1 MSREV
6 DQRVVELQFNNTNF
20 EKNTKKSMD
29 SIDRMMEK
37 LQFKGVEKGFE
48 KLDAAAEKVDFSNM
62 NRSLDTLQQKFSAL
76 DIMAATVLVNIT
88 NKAMNAGEKLV
99 KSLSLDQI
107 TAGWSKYAQ
116 KTASVQ
122 TIMNATGKSI
132 TKVNQYLDKLMWYSD
147 ETSYGFTDMTASLG
161 QLAAA
166 GGDIDKLVPM
176 IMGIANATAYAG
188 KGASEFSRVIYNLNQ
203 SYGAGHL
210 NLMDWKSV
218 ELAGVATAELKKQLI
233 ATGVELGKI
242 KEGKVTVGSFNN
254 SLADKWADREVMETA
269 FGKLAEFT
277 QAVKKMVDANP
288 GMQASQAIEALA
300 DQYDEVTVK
309 AFKAAQEAKSFSEA
323 VDATKDAVSS
333 GWMETFDI
341 LFGNYEEAKHFWSG
355 LAEQFWNIFAGGQD
369 ARNSWLKSAFDS
381 GLDQLLGTEGF
392 SEATD
397 NFTNLLE
404 TSLKRQGLLTDEA
417 IEDAGSFQK
426 ALEESG
432 VTAQQLADVIWD
444 QAEGYARMAQMS
456 DKELNAKNLD
466 RDKINALANAYANMA
481 DKIQNGVVDL
491 EDLSGKMNQLSGR
504 EHFFAGI
511 LNILEGIDSILEPVR
526 DAFNEVFMTD
536 GSPLYNMLKGFDDLT
551 SSLKLSDE
559 TAEKVNKVF
568 KGLFST
574 IHVGLKGV
582 SIVVKTAS
590 RVIGQLLDIL
600 SPITNLLLTIGSGIG
615 DVLSYI
621 NYSIDYADSLSDV
634 VLILMNAIGGLL
646 KPIQELWSGFRV
658 FVRGGDMETAK
669 GQFGAFA
676 VVVDAVTVMLDKFK
690 RGSVSASGVIGSA
703 IQVLGSILF
712 AAFDGIGA
720 LIGSAFGGFKKAG
733 TTVSSFATEQVPLL
747 ERIKETVVSLPEKVE
762 AALIDFGGT
771 MSGVLNMIATACKNT
786 ISSLKDFF
794 NLQEG
799 VDIYRLLALLDVG
812 ALSLAIYGLS
822 KAISIASISFK
833 KLLENPVTNFLNS
846 LTGAVNAWTKKNTT
860 NNLAIIAKGLA
871 TSVGIISAS
880 VYLLSRIE
888 DPDKATY
895 AFYNITASLFVMI
908 GALKLLAKTDLT
920 GMDTAKLFGT
930 IATISLGI
938 GTLVMSFVKIAQL
951 PKGQADT
958 AVTALSNIV
967 AMLLGVTGVMSMMNY
982 RLGNPKGAGQFIAA
996 AAAIDM
1002 IALALIPLAKA
1013 AQNGLD
1019 INDACEVINGVS
1031 IALSILMVSAGWAQ
1045 KLSGKVNPKPLD
1057 RAIVY
1062 LGKMAGLVIALNGI
1076 ASSLL
1081 ITAGAVAAFAALGS
1095 EKMKAGMV
1103 GAVGMLAM
1111 IGIALA
1117 ALSKL
1122 KTKKI
1127 LKASKAMVLASTSL
1141 VVLSEAVK
1149 LMGQAMST
1157 DESGAGAAA
1166 VALGLIGLVAAVS
1179 VLAKNSMQTT
1189 VAAVALVAM
1198 GAALIEM
1205 AVAFNTIT
1213 ETDPTGLA
1221 LTLAA
1226 LGGSMAI
1233 LVAGCFGLGFASTN
1247 ITGIAAACLML
1258 ATSLLILT
1266 PALNGL
1272 ASIGLD
1278 GVIAGIVGMA
1288 GVLIGLGIIGATPP
1302 IAIGMNTVAAAMI
1315 GLAKAFSVF
1324 AGGLIKFSIAAG
1336 ILSVLAMFADPVC
1349 QAIKE
1354 AAPDIQDAL
1363 IAVVNVICNTVIA
1376 CAEPITLALISLLK
1390 IAITVVV
1397 ETIKWAWAGED
1408 GNGGI
1413 KGALEYL
1420 WSQITNWFDEHADI
1434 VNKWINPFSLESW
1447 IDTFTNRDRPIGRIF
1462 NDIFNPILN
1471 AFDTSID
1478 EAGDAMEKGLAANDR
1493 AMKSREEKTE
1503 ATKSDTAATEANTE
1517 ATDRASKAYSDH
1529 AEVTRK
1535 ATEATAISAKA
1546 QENQT
1551 AGLVQLTSDTGEVS
1565 YATIDCANSMLRAS
1579 DKIAETAEATQD
1591 SATVVKISAAEVDS
1605 AAKELE
1611 NKPEE
1616 VKEAAANAIATG
1628 TNKANDASKTGGEN
1642 NAASYIQGFTDR
1654 INTMAPGLGDDV
1666 ANAINSALSG
1676 IGIDIPSFD
1685 DFKKNI
1691 LNGGWTSKLIG
1702 VSNKSNIT
1710 DKDRE
1715 ADVKKDEDDQN
1726 PTNAGG
1732 KSKTSKSKTSG
1743 KGKTLA
1749 ETLAEEYSKKLK
1761 ANKYLQ
1767 DALSKETALWELQS
1781 EDSVT
1786 NEELLAKRTEVVTKQ
1801 IELQADRVAIAQ
1813 QQYDTL
1819 LARVGAGDDKTKDAY
1834 NTLLDEKAN
1843 LEKLQQSRHSDIW
1856 GDVLSRYENDA
1867 KTAEDEYNLWVS
1879 MYEDTAT
1886 VAERS
1891 NRQMTKINKKIDA
1904 QAKVVTAAEEE
1915 YTKLKEEFGEQSQQT
1930 QVAYRKYLEEQKE
1943 QQELINELE
1952 KAQLSQFANQITR
1965 YEKEA
1970 KIVSNRQR
1978 MLEKLY
1984 DDGSLS
1990 ERESAYEQAV
2000 EKYGEG
2006 SKEARRAAMQGTMS
2020 SLMGVGAAMRNMSTS
2035 LKKLTEYQ
2043 KTYDFYVAQGKKDSE
2058 EALDALA
2065 ELQDEQYNFV
2075 GFAESLASAFD
2086 MSENGKQAMMQLGY
2100 TISKNWKPIYNGFNQ
2115 VWKKVN
2121 PAFAESLTNLIGLY
2135 SREGAS
2141 ETMAATMNAVVS
2153 AMRGD
2158 WGSAVASGLEA
2169 VLDIVGTDFGRTLS
2183 EAIGNAL
2190 RSAFSGNGLFAQ
2202 LLSKLLGWMNLGG
2215 SGGGG
2220 FFSKALNFIKRLL
2233 GRKST
2238 GVTGGGSGISK
2249 WLSAGKSALGIG
2261 KAAKTATDLVPVLH
2275 SVGTAT
2281 ANVASGV
2288 TTVAKAAGAAKV
2300 AATAAGAA
2308 TSGTLAKVGM
2318 GVAKVAAG
2326 IGPHGLLVGACVAG
2340 ATLVGTAVV
2349 KNWDKVKAGIGKAWG
2364 WVKEKASGLWSG
2376 AKNLVGGAINV
2387 GKNVVGGLWNGI
2399 KGVAGGLWNGIKGIG
2414 RGIIN
2419 GFKSIFGIHSPS
2431 TVFAGIGGYLMEG
2444 LANGI
2449 TNTADSVN
2457 RSLEDVADGAL
2468 DIAQSSAMRLL
2479 DVLNDESDPSIQ
2491 PVVDLTS
2498 AENALDW
2505 MDSRLAGDRAVTL
2518 SATRSANLAGTV
2530 TQNANRQN
2538 GKADPNDPEALSV
2551 SGNRDVVDAIQSM
2564 GERIDGVARAVANMK
2579 VVMNSR
2585 KLVGEIKTDINNALG
2600 AMAEKGR

>member
-48 KLDAAAEKVDFSNM
+48 KLDAAAEKVDFANM

-161 QLAAA
+161 QLSAA

-242 KEGKVTVGSFNN
+242 KEGKVTVGSFNS

-511 LNILEGIDSILEPVR
+511 LNILEGIDSVLEPVR

-676 VVVDAVTVMLDKFK
+676 AVVDAVTVMLDKFK

-733 TTVSSFATEQVPLL
+733 TKVSSFATEQVPLL
-747 ERIKETVVSLPEKVE
+747 ERIKEAVVSLPEKAE
-762 AALIDFGGT
+762 EALIDFGGT

-871 TSVGIISAS
+871 TSVGIMSAS
-880 VYLLSRIE
+880 IYLLSHIE
-888 DPDKATY
+888 DPVKATDALY
-895 AFYNITASLFVMI
+895 KVATNLFVMI

-938 GTLVMSFVKIAQL
+938 GTLVTSFVKIAQL
-951 PKGQADT
+951 PEGQADT
-958 AVTALSNIV
+958 AMTALSNIA

-1019 INDACEVINGVS
+1019 IDDACEVINGVS

-1103 GAVGMLAM
+1103 GAVGMLVM

-1157 DESGAGAAA
+1157 EESGAGAAA

-1179 VLAKNSMQTT
+1179 VLAKNSIQTT
-1189 VAAVALVAM
+1189 AAAVALVAM

-1205 AVAFNTIT
+1205 AVAFNMIT

-1221 LTLAA
+1221 LTLKA

-1302 IAIGMNTVAAAMI
+1302 IAIGMNAVAAAMV

-1336 ILSVLAMFADPVC
+1336 ILAVLAMFADPVC
-1349 QAIKE
+1349 QAIEE

-1434 VNKWINPFSLESW
+1434 MNKWINPFSLESW

-1503 ATKSDTAATEANTE
+1503 ATKSDTAATEENTE

-1591 SATVVKISAAEVDS
+1591 SATVAKISAAEVDS

-1666 ANAINSALSG
+1666 ANAINGALSG

-1691 LNGGWTSKLIG
+1691 LNGDWTSKLIG

-1715 ADVKKDEDDQN
+1715 ADVKKDDDDQN

-1732 KSKTSKSKTSG
+1732 KSKTSG

-1867 KTAEDEYNLWVS
+1867 KTAEDEYDLWVS

-1904 QAKVVTAAEEE
+1904 QAKIVTAAEEE

-1952 KAQLSQFANQITR
+1952 KAQLTQFANQITR

-2020 SLMGVGAAMRNMSTS
+2020 SLMGVGAAMHNMSTS

-2202 LLSKLLGWMNLGG
+2202 LLSKLLGGMNLGG
-2215 SGGGG
+2215 SGVGG

-2238 GVTGGGSGISK
+2238 GAAGGGSRISK
-2249 WLSAGKSALGIG
+2249 WLSAGKSALGLG

-2431 TVFAGIGGYLMEG
+2431 TVFAEIGGYLMQG
-2444 LANGI
+2444 MSNGI

-2491 PVVDLTS
+2491 PVVDLTN

-2518 SATRSANLAGTV
+2518 SAIRSANLAGAV

-2538 GKADPNDPEALSV
+2538 GKADPNDPEVLLA

-2585 KLVGEIKTDINNALG
+2585 KLVGEIKTDMNNALG
-2600 AMAEKGR
+2600 ELAERGK

>member
-37 LQFKGVEKGFE
+37 LQFKGAEKGFE
-48 KLDAAAEKVDFSNM
+48 KLDAAAEKVDFATM

-161 QLAAA
+161 QLTAA
-166 GGDIDKLVPM
+166 GGDIDKLIPM
-176 IMGIANATAYAG
+176 IIGIANATAYAG

-203 SYGAGHL
+203 SYSAGHL
-210 NLMDWKSV
+210 SLMDWKSV

-242 KEGKVTVGSFNN
+242 KEGEVTVGSFSS
-254 SLADKWADREVMETA
+254 SLADKWADKEVMETA

-381 GLDQLLGTEGF
+381 GLDQLLGVEGF
-392 SEATD
+392 SDATD

-456 DKELNAKNLD
+456 DEELNAKNLD

-491 EDLSGKMNQLSGR
+491 EEFSGKMNQLSGR

-511 LNILEGIDSILEPVR
+511 LNILEGIDSVLEPVR

-559 TAEKVNKVF
+559 TAEKVNNVF

-574 IHVGLKGV
+574 IRVGLKGV

-590 RVIGQLLDIL
+590 RVIGRLLDIM

-634 VLILMNAIGGLL
+634 VLILVNAIGGLL

-669 GQFGAFA
+669 SQFGAFA
-676 VVVDAVTVMLDKFK
+676 SVVDAVTVMLDKLK

-703 IQVLGSILF
+703 MQVLGSILF
-712 AAFDGIGA
+712 AAFDGISA

-733 TTVSSFATEQVPLL
+733 TTVSGFATEQVPLL
-747 ERIKETVVSLPEKVE
+747 ERIKDAVVSLPEKAE
-762 AALIDFGGT
+762 EALIDFGGT

-786 ISSLKDFF
+786 IASLKDFF

-822 KAISIASISFK
+822 KAMSIASISFK
-833 KLLENPVTNFLNS
+833 KLLENPVTSFLNS
-846 LTGAVNAWTKKNTT
+846 LTNAVNTWTKKNTT

-880 VYLLSRIE
+880 IYLLSRIE
-888 DPDKATY
+888 DPVKATDALY
-895 AFYNITASLFVMI
+895 KITTSLFVMI

-930 IATISLGI
+930 IAAISLGI
-938 GTLVMSFVKIAQL
+938 STLVTSFVKISKL
-951 PKGQADT
+951 PERQVDT
-958 AVTALSNIV
+958 AITALSHIA

-1031 IALSILMVSAGWAQ
+1031 IALSILVVSAGWAQ
-1045 KLSGKVNPKPLD
+1045 KLSGKVDPKPLD
-1057 RAIVY
+1057 RMIVY

-1081 ITAGAVAAFAALGS
+1081 IAAGAVAAFAALGS
-1095 EKMKAGMV
+1095 EEMKAGMV
-1103 GAVGMLAM
+1103 GAVGMLAA

-1122 KTKKI
+1122 KTKKV

-1141 VVLSEAVK
+1141 VVLAGAVK

-1166 VALGLIGLVAAVS
+1166 VTLGLIGLVAAVS
-1179 VLAKNSMQTT
+1179 ALAKNSMQTT
-1189 VAAVALVAM
+1189 AAAVALVAM

-1205 AVAFNTIT
+1205 AVAFNTIA
-1213 ETDPTGLA
+1213 ETDPKGLVLA
-1221 LTLAA
+1221 LEA
-1226 LGGSMAI
+1226 LGGSMVI
-1233 LVAGCFGLGFASTN
+1233 LVAGCVGLGFASTN
-1247 ITGIAAACLML
+1247 ITGVAAACLML

-1266 PALNGL
+1266 PALKGL

-1288 GVLIGLGIIGATPP
+1288 GALIGLGVIGATPP

-1336 ILSVLAMFADPVC
+1336 ILAVLAMFADPVC

-1376 CAEPITLALISLLK
+1376 CAEPITLALIALLK

-1420 WSQITNWFDEHADI
+1420 WGQITGWFDEHADI
-1434 VNKWINPFSLESW
+1434 ANKWINPFSLESW
-1447 IDTFTNRDRPIGRIF
+1447 IDTFTNNDRPIGRIF
-1462 NDIFNPILN
+1462 NGIFNPILN
-1471 AFDTSID
+1471 AFGTSID
-1478 EAGDAMEKGLAANDR
+1478 EAGDAMEKGLAANER
-1493 AMKSREEKTE
+1493 AVKSREEKTE

-1517 ATDRASKAYSDH
+1517 ATDRASKAYHDN
-1529 AEVTRK
+1529 AEATTK

-1546 QENQT
+1546 QEDQT

-1565 YATIDCANSMLRAS
+1565 YATIDCANSMLRAT
-1579 DKIAETAEATQD
+1579 DKITETAEATQD
-1591 SATVVKISAAEVDS
+1591 SAAVAKTSAAEVDS

-1628 TNKANDASKTGGEN
+1628 TNKANDASKIGGEN
-1642 NAASYIQGFTDR
+1642 NAASYIQGFTDS

-1666 ANAINSALSG
+1666 ANAINGALSG

-1715 ADVKKDEDDQN
+1715 ADVKKDEDDGDN
-1726 PTNAGG
+1726 KPTGTGG
-1732 KSKTSKSKTSG
+1732 KGKTSSKG

-1749 ETLAEEYSKKLK
+1749 ETLAEEYSNKLK

-1781 EDSVT
+1781 EHSVT
-1786 NEELLAKRTEVVTKQ
+1786 NEELLAKRSEVVTKQ

-1819 LARVGAGDDKTKDAY
+1819 LARVGAGNDKTKDAY

-1843 LEKLQQSRHSDIW
+1843 LEKLRQSRHSDIW

-1867 KTAEDEYNLWVS
+1867 KTAEDEYDLWVS

-1891 NRQMTKINKKIDA
+1891 NRQMMQINKKIDA

-1952 KAQLSQFANQITR
+1952 KAQLTQFANQITR

-1970 KIVSNRQR
+1970 KIVSNRQK

-2121 PAFAESLTNLIGLY
+2121 PAFAENLTNLIGLY

-2158 WGSAVASGLEA
+2158 WASAVASGLTA

-2202 LLSKLLGWMNLGG
+2202 LLSKLLGGMNLGG

-2220 FFSKALNFIKRLL
+2220 FFSKALDFIKRLL

-2238 GVTGGGSGISK
+2238 GVASGGSGISK
-2249 WLSAGKSALGIG
+2249 WLSAGKSALGLG
-2261 KAAKTATDLVPVLH
+2261 KVAKAATDLVPVLS

-2288 TTVAKAAGAAKV
+2288 TTVANAAGAAKV
-2300 AATAAGAA
+2300 AATAAGAT

-2318 GVAKVAAG
+2318 GVAKVAASL
-2326 IGPHGLLVGACVAG
+2326 GPHGLLVGACVAG
-2340 ATLVGTAVV
+2340 AALVGTAVV
-2349 KNWDKVKAGIGKAWG
+2349 KNWDKVKAGIGKAWD
-2364 WVKEKASGLWSG
+2364 WIKEKASGLWDGMKRIGSNLVSGLGKGVKAG
-2376 AKNLVGGAINV
+2376 AKTFGSFIISPFA
-2387 GKNVVGGLWNGI
+2387 
-2399 KGVAGGLWNGIKGIG
+2399 
-2414 RGIIN
+2414 GIIS
-2419 GFKSIFGIHSPS
+2419 GVKKLFGVHSPS

-2449 TNTADSVN
+2449 TNTSDGVD
-2457 RSLEDVADGAL
+2457 RSLEAVADGAL

-2491 PVVDLTS
+2491 PVVDLTN

-2505 MDSRLAGDRAVTL
+2505 MDSRLEGDRAVTL

-2530 TQNANRQN
+2530 SQNANRQN
-2538 GKADPNDPEALSV
+2538 GKADPNDPETLSA

-2564 GERIDGVARAVANMK
+2564 GERIDGVARAVAGMK

-2585 KLVGEIKTDINNALG
+2585 KLVGEIKTDMNTALG
-2600 AMAEKGR
+2600 ELAERGR

>member
-37 LQFKGVEKGFE
+37 LQFKGAEKGFE
-48 KLDAAAEKVDFSNM
+48 KLDAAAEKVDFATM

-161 QLAAA
+161 QLTAA
-166 GGDIDKLVPM
+166 GGDIDKLIPM
-176 IMGIANATAYAG
+176 IIGIANATAYAG

-203 SYGAGHL
+203 SYSAGHL
-210 NLMDWKSV
+210 SLMDWKSV

-242 KEGKVTVGSFNN
+242 KEGEVTVGSFSS
-254 SLADKWADREVMETA
+254 SLADKWADKEVMETA

-381 GLDQLLGTEGF
+381 GLDQLLGVEGF
-392 SEATD
+392 SDATD

-456 DKELNAKNLD
+456 DEELNAKNLD

-491 EDLSGKMNQLSGR
+491 EEFSGKMNQLSGR

-511 LNILEGIDSILEPVR
+511 LNILEGIDSVLEPVR

-559 TAEKVNKVF
+559 TAEKVNNVF

-574 IHVGLKGV
+574 IRVGLKGV

-590 RVIGQLLDIL
+590 RVIGRLLDIM

-634 VLILMNAIGGLL
+634 VLILVNAIGGLL

-669 GQFGAFA
+669 SQFGAFA
-676 VVVDAVTVMLDKFK
+676 SVVDAVTVMLDKLK

-703 IQVLGSILF
+703 MQVLGSILF
-712 AAFDGIGA
+712 AAFDGISA

-733 TTVSSFATEQVPLL
+733 TTVSGFATEQVPLL
-747 ERIKETVVSLPEKVE
+747 ERIKDAVVSLPEKAE
-762 AALIDFGGT
+762 EALIDFGGT

-786 ISSLKDFF
+786 IASLKDFF

-822 KAISIASISFK
+822 KAMSIASISFK
-833 KLLENPVTNFLNS
+833 KLLENPVTSFLNS
-846 LTGAVNAWTKKNTT
+846 LTNAVNTWTKKNTT

-880 VYLLSRIE
+880 IYLLSRIE
-888 DPDKATY
+888 DPVKATDALY
-895 AFYNITASLFVMI
+895 KITTSLFVMI

-930 IATISLGI
+930 IAAISLGI
-938 GTLVMSFVKIAQL
+938 STLVTSFVKISKL
-951 PKGQADT
+951 PERQVDT
-958 AVTALSNIV
+958 AITALSHIA

-1031 IALSILMVSAGWAQ
+1031 IALSILVVSAGWAQ
-1045 KLSGKVNPKPLD
+1045 KLSGKVDPKPLD
-1057 RAIVY
+1057 RMIVY

-1081 ITAGAVAAFAALGS
+1081 IAAGAVAAFAALGS
-1095 EKMKAGMV
+1095 EEMKAGMV
-1103 GAVGMLAM
+1103 GAVGMLAA

-1122 KTKKI
+1122 KTKKV

-1141 VVLSEAVK
+1141 VVLAGAVK

-1166 VALGLIGLVAAVS
+1166 VTLGLIGLVAAVS
-1179 VLAKNSMQTT
+1179 ALAKNSMQTT
-1189 VAAVALVAM
+1189 AAAVALVAM

-1205 AVAFNTIT
+1205 AVAFNTIA
-1213 ETDPTGLA
+1213 ETDPKGLVLA
-1221 LTLAA
+1221 LEA
-1226 LGGSMAI
+1226 LGGSMVI
-1233 LVAGCFGLGFASTN
+1233 LVAGCVGLGFASTN
-1247 ITGIAAACLML
+1247 ITGVAAACLML

-1266 PALNGL
+1266 PALKGL

-1288 GVLIGLGIIGATPP
+1288 GALIGLGVIGATPP

-1336 ILSVLAMFADPVC
+1336 ILAVLAMFADPVC

-1376 CAEPITLALISLLK
+1376 CAEPITLALIALLK

-1420 WSQITNWFDEHADI
+1420 WGQITGWFDEHADI
-1434 VNKWINPFSLESW
+1434 ANKWINPFSLESW
-1447 IDTFTNRDRPIGRIF
+1447 IDTFTNNDRPIGRIF
-1462 NDIFNPILN
+1462 NGIFNPILN
-1471 AFDTSID
+1471 AFGTSID
-1478 EAGDAMEKGLAANDR
+1478 EAGDAMEKGLAANER
-1493 AMKSREEKTE
+1493 AVKSREEKTE

-1517 ATDRASKAYSDH
+1517 ATDRASKAYHDN
-1529 AEVTRK
+1529 AEATTK

-1546 QENQT
+1546 QEDQT

-1565 YATIDCANSMLRAS
+1565 YATIDCANSMLRAT
-1579 DKIAETAEATQD
+1579 DKITETAEATQD
-1591 SATVVKISAAEVDS
+1591 SAAVAKTSAAEVDS

-1628 TNKANDASKTGGEN
+1628 TNKANDASKIGGEN
-1642 NAASYIQGFTDR
+1642 NAASYIQGFTDS

-1666 ANAINSALSG
+1666 ANAINGALSG

-1715 ADVKKDEDDQN
+1715 ADVKKDEDDGDN
-1726 PTNAGG
+1726 KPTGTGG
-1732 KSKTSKSKTSG
+1732 KGKTSSKG

-1749 ETLAEEYSKKLK
+1749 ETLAEEYSNKLK

-1781 EDSVT
+1781 EHSVT
-1786 NEELLAKRTEVVTKQ
+1786 NEELLAKRSEVVTKQ

-1819 LARVGAGDDKTKDAY
+1819 LARVGAGNDKTKDAY

-1843 LEKLQQSRHSDIW
+1843 LEKLRQSRHSDIW

-1867 KTAEDEYNLWVS
+1867 KTAEDEYDLWVS

-1891 NRQMTKINKKIDA
+1891 NRQMMQINKKIDA

-1952 KAQLSQFANQITR
+1952 KAQLTQFANQITR

-1970 KIVSNRQR
+1970 KIVSNRQK

-2020 SLMGVGAAMRNMSTS
+2020 SLMGVGAVMRNMSTS

-2121 PAFAESLTNLIGLY
+2121 PAFAENLTNLIGLY

-2158 WGSAVASGLEA
+2158 WASAVASGLTA

-2202 LLSKLLGWMNLGG
+2202 LLSKLLGGMNPGG

-2220 FFSKALNFIKRLL
+2220 FFSKALDFIKRLL

-2238 GVTGGGSGISK
+2238 GVAGGGSGISK
-2249 WLSAGKSALGIG
+2249 WLSAGKSALGLG
-2261 KAAKTATDLVPVLH
+2261 KAAKAATDLVPVLS

-2318 GVAKVAAG
+2318 GVAKVAASL
-2326 IGPHGLLVGACVAG
+2326 GPHGLLVGACVAG
-2340 ATLVGTAVV
+2340 AALVGTAVV
-2349 KNWDKVKAGIGKAWG
+2349 KNWDKVKAGIGKAWD
-2364 WVKEKASGLWSG
+2364 WIKEKASGLWDGMKRIGSNLVSGLGKGVKAG
-2376 AKNLVGGAINV
+2376 AKTFGSFIISPFA
-2387 GKNVVGGLWNGI
+2387 
-2399 KGVAGGLWNGIKGIG
+2399 
-2414 RGIIN
+2414 GIIS
-2419 GFKSIFGIHSPS
+2419 GVKKLFGVHSPS

-2449 TNTADSVN
+2449 TNTSDGVD
-2457 RSLEDVADGAL
+2457 RSLEAVADGAL

-2491 PVVDLTS
+2491 PVVDLTN

-2530 TQNANRQN
+2530 NQNANRQN
-2538 GKADPNDPEALSV
+2538 GKADPNDPEALSA

-2585 KLVGEIKTDINNALG
+2585 KLVGEIKTDMNTALG
-2600 AMAEKGR
+2600 ELAERGR

>member
-37 LQFKGVEKGFE
+37 LQFKGAEKGFE
-48 KLDAAAEKVDFSNM
+48 KLDAAAEKVDFATM

-76 DIMAATVLVNIT
+76 DIMAATVLANIT

-161 QLAAA
+161 QLTAA
-166 GGDIDKLVPM
+166 GGDIDKLIPM

-203 SYGAGHL
+203 SYSAGHL
-210 NLMDWKSV
+210 SLMDWKSV

-242 KEGKVTVGSFNN
+242 KEGEVTVGSFSS
-254 SLADKWADREVMETA
+254 SLADKWADKEVMETA

-381 GLDQLLGTEGF
+381 GLDQLLGVEGF
-392 SEATD
+392 SDATD

-456 DKELNAKNLD
+456 DEELNAKNLD

-491 EDLSGKMNQLSGR
+491 EEFSGKMNQLSGR

-511 LNILEGIDSILEPVR
+511 LNILEGIDSVLEPVR

-559 TAEKVNKVF
+559 TAEKVNNVF

-574 IHVGLKGV
+574 IRVGLKGV

-590 RVIGQLLDIL
+590 RVIGRLLDIL

-634 VLILMNAIGGLL
+634 VLILVNAIGGLL

-676 VVVDAVTVMLDKFK
+676 SVVDAVTVMLDKLK

-733 TTVSSFATEQVPLL
+733 TTVSGFATEQVPLL
-747 ERIKETVVSLPEKVE
+747 ERIKEAVVSLPEKAE

-771 MSGVLNMIATACKNT
+771 MGGVLNMIATAYKNT
-786 ISSLKDFF
+786 IASLKDFF

-822 KAISIASISFK
+822 KAMSIASISFK
-833 KLLENPVTNFLNS
+833 KLLENPVTSFLNS
-846 LTGAVNAWTKKNTT
+846 LTNAVNTWTKKNTT

-880 VYLLSRIE
+880 IYLLSRIE
-888 DPDKATY
+888 DPVKATDALY
-895 AFYNITASLFVMI
+895 KITTSLFVMI

-930 IATISLGI
+930 IAAISLGI
-938 GTLVMSFVKIAQL
+938 STLVTSFVKISKLSERQV
-951 PKGQADT
+951 DT
-958 AVTALSNIV
+958 AITALSHIA
-967 AMLLGVTGVMSMMNY
+967 AMLIGVTGVMSMMNY
-982 RLGNPKGAGQFIAA
+982 RLGNLQGAGQFIAA

-1031 IALSILMVSAGWAQ
+1031 IALSILVVSAGWAQ
-1045 KLSGKVNPKPLD
+1045 KLSGKVDPKPLD
-1057 RAIVY
+1057 RMIFY

-1081 ITAGAVAAFAALGS
+1081 IAAGAVAAFAALGS
-1095 EKMKAGMV
+1095 EEMKAGMV
-1103 GAVGMLAM
+1103 GAVGMLAA

-1122 KTKKI
+1122 KTKKV

-1141 VVLSEAVK
+1141 VVLAGAVK

-1166 VALGLIGLVAAVS
+1166 VTLGLIGLVAAVS
-1179 VLAKNSMQTT
+1179 ALAKNSMQTT
-1189 VAAVALVAM
+1189 AAAVALVAM

-1205 AVAFNTIT
+1205 AVAFNTIA
-1213 ETDPTGLA
+1213 ETDPKGLVLA
-1221 LTLAA
+1221 LEA
-1226 LGGSMAI
+1226 LGGSMVI
-1233 LVAGCFGLGFASTN
+1233 LVAGCVGLGFASTN
-1247 ITGIAAACLML
+1247 ITGVAAACLML

-1266 PALNGL
+1266 PALKGL

-1288 GVLIGLGIIGATPP
+1288 GALIGLGVIGATPP

-1336 ILSVLAMFADPVC
+1336 ILAVLAMFADPVC

-1376 CAEPITLALISLLK
+1376 CAEPITLALIALLK

-1420 WSQITNWFDEHADI
+1420 WSQITGWFDEHADI
-1434 VNKWINPFSLESW
+1434 ANKWINPFSLESW
-1447 IDTFTNRDRPIGRIF
+1447 IDTFTNNDRPIGRIF
-1462 NDIFNPILN
+1462 NGIFNPILN
-1471 AFDTSID
+1471 AFGTSID
-1478 EAGDAMEKGLAANDR
+1478 EAGDAMEKGLAANER
-1493 AMKSREEKTE
+1493 AVKSREEKTE

-1517 ATDRASKAYSDH
+1517 ATDRASKAYHDN
-1529 AEVTRK
+1529 AEATTK

-1546 QENQT
+1546 QEDQT

-1565 YATIDCANSMLRAS
+1565 YATIDCANSMLRAT
-1579 DKIAETAEATQD
+1579 DKITETAEATQD
-1591 SATVVKISAAEVDS
+1591 SAAVAKTSAAEVDS

-1666 ANAINSALSG
+1666 ANAINGALSG

-1715 ADVKKDEDDQN
+1715 ADVKKDEDDGDN
-1726 PTNAGG
+1726 KPTGTGG
-1732 KSKTSKSKTSG
+1732 KGKTSSKG

-1781 EDSVT
+1781 EHSVT

-1819 LARVGAGDDKTKDAY
+1819 LARVGAGNDKTKDAY

-1843 LEKLQQSRHSDIW
+1843 LEKLRQSRHSDIW

-1867 KTAEDEYNLWVS
+1867 KTAEDEYDLWVS

-1891 NRQMTKINKKIDA
+1891 NRQMMQINKKIDA

-1952 KAQLSQFANQITR
+1952 KAQLTQFANQITR

-1970 KIVSNRQR
+1970 KIVSNRQK

-1984 DDGSLS
+1984 DDGNLS

-2121 PAFAESLTNLIGLY
+2121 PAFAENLTNLIGLY

-2158 WGSAVASGLEA
+2158 WASAVASGLTA

-2202 LLSKLLGWMNLGG
+2202 LLSNLLGGITPGG

-2220 FFSKALNFIKRLL
+2220 FFSKAWDFIKRLL

-2238 GVTGGGSGISK
+2238 GVAGGGSGISK
-2249 WLSAGKSALGIG
+2249 WLSAGKSALGLG
-2261 KAAKTATDLVPVLH
+2261 KAAKAATDLVPVLS

-2318 GVAKVAAG
+2318 GVAKVAASL
-2326 IGPHGLLVGACVAG
+2326 GPHGLLVGACVAG

-2349 KNWDKVKAGIGKAWG
+2349 KNWDKVKAGIGKAWD
-2364 WVKEKASGLWSG
+2364 WIKEKASGLWDGMKRIGSNLVSGLGKGVKAG
-2376 AKNLVGGAINV
+2376 AKTFGSFIISPFA
-2387 GKNVVGGLWNGI
+2387 
-2399 KGVAGGLWNGIKGIG
+2399 
-2414 RGIIN
+2414 GIIS
-2419 GFKSIFGIHSPS
+2419 GVKKLFGVHSPS

-2449 TNTADSVN
+2449 TNTSDGVN
-2457 RSLEDVADGAL
+2457 RSLEAVADGAL

-2491 PVVDLTS
+2491 PVVDLTN

-2530 TQNANRQN
+2530 SQNANRQN
-2538 GKADPNDPEALSV
+2538 GKADPNDPEALSA

-2564 GERIDGVARAVANMK
+2564 GERIDGVARAVAGMK

-2585 KLVGEIKTDINNALG
+2585 KLVGEIKSDMNTALG
-2600 AMAEKGR
+2600 ELAERGR

>member
-37 LQFKGVEKGFE
+37 LQFKGAEKGFE
-48 KLDAAAEKVDFSNM
+48 KLDAAAEKVDFATM

-161 QLAAA
+161 QLTAA
-166 GGDIDKLVPM
+166 GGDIDKLIPM

-203 SYGAGHL
+203 SYSTGHL
-210 NLMDWKSV
+210 TLMDWKSV

-242 KEGKVTVGSFNN
+242 KEGEVTIGSFSS
-254 SLADKWADREVMETA
+254 SLADKWADKEVMETA

-381 GLDQLLGTEGF
+381 GLDQLLGVEGF
-392 SEATD
+392 SDATD

-417 IEDAGSFQK
+417 IEDAGSFQE

-456 DKELNAKNLD
+456 DEELNAKNLD

-491 EDLSGKMNQLSGR
+491 EEFSGKMNQLSGR

-511 LNILEGIDSILEPVR
+511 LNILEGIDSVLEPVR

-559 TAEKVNKVF
+559 TAEKVNNVF

-574 IHVGLKGV
+574 IRVGLKGV

-590 RVIGQLLDIL
+590 RVIGRLLDIL

-634 VLILMNAIGGLL
+634 VLILVNAIGGLL

-676 VVVDAVTVMLDKFK
+676 SVVDAVTVMLDKLK

-733 TTVSSFATEQVPLL
+733 TTVSGFAAEQVPLL
-747 ERIKETVVSLPEKVE
+747 ERIKEAVVSLPEKAE
-762 AALIDFGGT
+762 EALIDFGGT
-771 MSGVLNMIATACKNT
+771 MGGVLNMIATACKNT
-786 ISSLKDFF
+786 IASLKDFF

-822 KAISIASISFK
+822 KAMSIASISFK
-833 KLLENPVTNFLNS
+833 KLLENPVTSFLNS
-846 LTGAVNAWTKKNTT
+846 LTNAVNTWTKKNTT

-880 VYLLSRIE
+880 IYLLSRIE
-888 DPDKATY
+888 DPVKATDALY
-895 AFYNITASLFVMI
+895 KVTASLFVMI
-908 GALKLLAKTDLT
+908 SALKLLAKTDLT

-930 IATISLGI
+930 IAAISLGI
-938 GTLVMSFVKIAQL
+938 STLVASFVKISKL
-951 PKGQADT
+951 PERQVDT
-958 AVTALSNIV
+958 AVTALSHIA
-967 AMLLGVTGVMSMMNY
+967 AMLIGVTGVTSMMNY

-996 AAAIDM
+996 AAAINM

-1031 IALSILMVSAGWAQ
+1031 IALSILVVSAGWAQ

-1057 RAIVY
+1057 QVIVY

-1081 ITAGAVAAFAALGS
+1081 IAAGAVAAFAALGS
-1095 EKMKAGMV
+1095 EEMKAGMV

-1122 KTKKI
+1122 KTKKV

-1141 VVLSEAVK
+1141 VVLAGAVK

-1157 DESGAGAAA
+1157 DESGAGAAG
-1166 VALGLIGLVAAVS
+1166 VTLGLIGLVTAVS
-1179 VLAKNSMQTT
+1179 LLAKNSMQTT

-1205 AVAFNTIT
+1205 AVAFNTIA
-1213 ETDPTGLA
+1213 ETDPKGLVLA
-1221 LTLAA
+1221 LEA
-1226 LGGSMAI
+1226 LGGSMVI
-1233 LVAGCFGLGFASTN
+1233 LVAGCVGLGFASTN
-1247 ITGIAAACLML
+1247 ITGVAAACLML

-1266 PALNGL
+1266 PALKGL

-1278 GVIAGIVGMA
+1278 GVIAGIWGMA
-1288 GVLIGLGIIGATPP
+1288 GALIGLGVIGATPP

-1336 ILSVLAMFADPVC
+1336 ILAVLAMFADPVC

-1363 IAVVNVICNTVIA
+1363 ISVVNVICNTVIA
-1376 CAEPITLALISLLK
+1376 CAEPITLALIALLK

-1420 WSQITNWFDEHADI
+1420 WSQITGWFDEHADI
-1434 VNKWINPFSLESW
+1434 ANKWINPFSLESW
-1447 IDTFTNRDRPIGRIF
+1447 IDTFTNYDRPIGRIF
-1462 NDIFNPILN
+1462 NGIFNPILN
-1471 AFDTSID
+1471 AFGTSID
-1478 EAGDAMEKGLAANDR
+1478 EAGDAMEKGLAANER
-1493 AMKSREEKTE
+1493 AVKSREEKTE

-1517 ATDRASKAYSDH
+1517 ATDRASKAYHDN
-1529 AEVTRK
+1529 AEATTK

-1546 QENQT
+1546 QEDQT

-1565 YATIDCANSMLRAS
+1565 YATIDCANSMLRAT
-1579 DKIAETAEATQD
+1579 DKITETAEATQD
-1591 SATVVKISAAEVDS
+1591 SAAVAKTSAAEVDS

-1666 ANAINSALSG
+1666 ANAINGALSG

-1702 VSNKSNIT
+1702 ASNKSNIT

-1715 ADVKKDEDDQN
+1715 ADVKKDEDDGDN
-1726 PTNAGG
+1726 KPTGTGG
-1732 KSKTSKSKTSG
+1732 KGKTSSKG

-1781 EDSVT
+1781 EHSVT

-1819 LARVGAGDDKTKDAY
+1819 LARVGAGNDKTKDAY

-1843 LEKLQQSRHSDIW
+1843 LEKLRQSRHSDIW

-1867 KTAEDEYNLWVS
+1867 KTAEDEYDLWVS

-1891 NRQMTKINKKIDA
+1891 NRQMMQINKKIDA

-1952 KAQLSQFANQITR
+1952 KAQLTQFANQITR

-1970 KIVSNRQR
+1970 KIVSNRQK

-2141 ETMAATMNAVVS
+2141 ETMAATMNTVVS

-2158 WGSAVASGLEA
+2158 WASAVASGLTA

-2183 EAIGNAL
+2183 EAIGTAL

-2202 LLSKLLGWMNLGG
+2202 LLSKLLGGMNPGG
-2215 SGGGG
+2215 SGSKG
-2220 FFSKALNFIKRLL
+2220 FFSKALDFIKSLL

-2238 GVTGGGSGISK
+2238 GAAGGGSGISK
-2249 WLSAGKSALGIG
+2249 WLSAGKSALGLG

-2288 TTVAKAAGAAKV
+2288 TTVAKAAGVAKA

-2318 GVAKVAAG
+2318 GVAKVAASL
-2326 IGPHGLLVGACVAG
+2326 GPHGLLVGACVAG
-2340 ATLVGTAVV
+2340 AALVGTAVV
-2349 KNWDKVKAGIGKAWG
+2349 KNWDKVKAGIGKAWD
-2364 WVKEKASGLWSG
+2364 WIKEKASNLWSG
-2376 AKNLVGGAINV
+2376 AKGLVGSAINI

-2449 TNTADSVN
+2449 TNTSDGVD
-2457 RSLEDVADGAL
+2457 RSLEAVADGAL

-2491 PVVDLTS
+2491 PVVDLTN

-2530 TQNANRQN
+2530 NRNANRQN
-2538 GKADPNDPEALSV
+2538 GKADPNDPEALSA

-2585 KLVGEIKTDINNALG
+2585 KLVGEIKSDMNTALG
-2600 AMAEKGR
+2600 ELAERGR

>member
-37 LQFKGVEKGFE
+37 LQFKGAEKGFE
-48 KLDAAAEKVDFSNM
+48 KLDAAAEKVDFATM

-76 DIMAATVLVNIT
+76 DIMAATVLANIT

-161 QLAAA
+161 QLTAA
-166 GGDIDKLVPM
+166 GGDIDKLIPM

-203 SYGAGHL
+203 SYSAGHL
-210 NLMDWKSV
+210 SLMDWKSV

-242 KEGKVTVGSFNN
+242 KEGEVTVGSFSS
-254 SLADKWADREVMETA
+254 SLADKWADKEVMETA

-381 GLDQLLGTEGF
+381 GLDQLLGVEGF
-392 SEATD
+392 SDATD

-456 DKELNAKNLD
+456 DEELNAKNLD

-491 EDLSGKMNQLSGR
+491 EEFSGKMNQLSGR

-511 LNILEGIDSILEPVR
+511 LNILEGIDSVLEPVR

-559 TAEKVNKVF
+559 TAEKVNNVF

-574 IHVGLKGV
+574 IRVGLKGV

-590 RVIGQLLDIL
+590 RVIGRLLDIL

-634 VLILMNAIGGLL
+634 VLILVNAIGGLL

-669 GQFGAFA
+669 SQFGAFA
-676 VVVDAVTVMLDKFK
+676 SVVDAVTVMLDKLK

-703 IQVLGSILF
+703 MQVLGSILF
-712 AAFDGIGA
+712 AAFAGISA

-733 TTVSSFATEQVPLL
+733 TTVSGFATEQVPLL
-747 ERIKETVVSLPEKVE
+747 ERIKEAVVSLPEKAE
-762 AALIDFGGT
+762 EALIDFGGT

-786 ISSLKDFF
+786 IASLKDFF

-822 KAISIASISFK
+822 KAMSIASISFK
-833 KLLENPVTNFLNS
+833 KLLENPVTSFLNS
-846 LTGAVNAWTKKNTT
+846 LTNAVNTWTKKNTT

-880 VYLLSRIE
+880 IYLLSRIE
-888 DPDKATY
+888 DPVKATDALY
-895 AFYNITASLFVMI
+895 KITTSLFVMI

-930 IATISLGI
+930 IAAISLGI
-938 GTLVMSFVKIAQL
+938 STLVTSFVKISKL
-951 PKGQADT
+951 PERQVDT
-958 AVTALSNIV
+958 AITALSHIA

-1031 IALSILMVSAGWAQ
+1031 IALSILVVSAGWAQ
-1045 KLSGKVNPKPLD
+1045 KLSGKVDPKPLD
-1057 RAIVY
+1057 RMIVY

-1081 ITAGAVAAFAALGS
+1081 IAAGAVAAFAALGS
-1095 EKMKAGMV
+1095 EEMKAGMV
-1103 GAVGMLAM
+1103 GAVGMLAA

-1122 KTKKI
+1122 KTKKV

-1141 VVLSEAVK
+1141 VVLAGAVK

-1166 VALGLIGLVAAVS
+1166 VTLGLIGLVAAVS
-1179 VLAKNSMQTT
+1179 ALAKNSMQTT
-1189 VAAVALVAM
+1189 AAAVALVAM

-1205 AVAFNTIT
+1205 AVAFNTIA
-1213 ETDPTGLA
+1213 ETDPKGLVLA
-1221 LTLAA
+1221 LEA
-1226 LGGSMAI
+1226 LGGSMVI
-1233 LVAGCFGLGFASTN
+1233 LVAGCVGLGFASTN
-1247 ITGIAAACLML
+1247 ITGVAAACLML

-1266 PALNGL
+1266 PALKGL

-1288 GVLIGLGIIGATPP
+1288 GALIGLGVIGATPP

-1315 GLAKAFSVF
+1315 ELAKAFSVF

-1336 ILSVLAMFADPVC
+1336 ILAVLAMFADPVC

-1376 CAEPITLALISLLK
+1376 CAEPITLALIALLK

-1420 WSQITNWFDEHADI
+1420 WGQITGWFDEHADI
-1434 VNKWINPFSLESW
+1434 ANKWINPFSLESW
-1447 IDTFTNRDRPIGRIF
+1447 IDTFTNNDRPIGRIF
-1462 NDIFNPILN
+1462 NGIFNPILN
-1471 AFDTSID
+1471 AFGTSID
-1478 EAGDAMEKGLAANDR
+1478 EAGDAMEKGLAANER
-1493 AMKSREEKTE
+1493 AVKSREEKTE

-1517 ATDRASKAYSDH
+1517 ATDRASKAYHDN
-1529 AEVTRK
+1529 AEATTK

-1546 QENQT
+1546 QEDQT

-1565 YATIDCANSMLRAS
+1565 YATIDCANSMLRAT
-1579 DKIAETAEATQD
+1579 DKITETAEATQD
-1591 SATVVKISAAEVDS
+1591 SAAVAKTSAAEVDS

-1666 ANAINSALSG
+1666 ANAINGALSG

-1715 ADVKKDEDDQN
+1715 ADVKKDEDDGDN
-1726 PTNAGG
+1726 KPTGTGG
-1732 KSKTSKSKTSG
+1732 KGKTSSKG

-1781 EDSVT
+1781 EHSVT

-1819 LARVGAGDDKTKDAY
+1819 LARVGAGNDKTKDAY

-1843 LEKLQQSRHSDIW
+1843 LEKLRQSRHSDIW

-1867 KTAEDEYNLWVS
+1867 KTAEDEYDLWVS

-1952 KAQLSQFANQITR
+1952 KAQLTQFANQITR

-1970 KIVSNRQR
+1970 KIVSNRQK

-2121 PAFAESLTNLIGLY
+2121 PAFAENLTNLIGLY

-2158 WGSAVASGLEA
+2158 WASAVASGLTA

-2202 LLSKLLGWMNLGG
+2202 LLSKLLGGMNPGG

-2220 FFSKALNFIKRLL
+2220 FFSKALDFIKRLL

-2238 GVTGGGSGISK
+2238 GVAGGGSGISK
-2249 WLSAGKSALGIG
+2249 WLSAGKSALGLG
-2261 KAAKTATDLVPVLH
+2261 KAAKAATDLVPVLS

-2318 GVAKVAAG
+2318 GVAKVAASL
-2326 IGPHGLLVGACVAG
+2326 GPHGLLVGACVAG
-2340 ATLVGTAVV
+2340 AALVGTAVV
-2349 KNWDKVKAGIGKAWG
+2349 KNWDKVKAGIGKAWD
-2364 WVKEKASGLWSG
+2364 WIKEKASGLWDGMKRIGSNLVSGLGKGVKAG
-2376 AKNLVGGAINV
+2376 AKTFGSFIISPFA
-2387 GKNVVGGLWNGI
+2387 
-2399 KGVAGGLWNGIKGIG
+2399 
-2414 RGIIN
+2414 GIIS
-2419 GFKSIFGIHSPS
+2419 GVKKLFGVHSPS

-2449 TNTADSVN
+2449 TNTSDGVD
-2457 RSLEDVADGAL
+2457 RSLEAVADGAL

-2491 PVVDLTS
+2491 PVVDLTN

-2530 TQNANRQN
+2530 NQNANRQN
-2538 GKADPNDPEALSV
+2538 GKADPNDPEALSA

-2585 KLVGEIKTDINNALG
+2585 KLVGEIKSDMNTALG
-2600 AMAEKGR
+2600 ELAERGR

>member
-6 DQRVVELQFNNTNF
+6 DQRVVELQFNNANF

-37 LQFKGVEKGFE
+37 LQFKGAEKGFE
-48 KLDAAAEKVDFSNM
+48 KLDAAAEKVDFATM

-88 NKAMNAGEKLV
+88 NKAINAGEKLV

-161 QLAAA
+161 QLTAA
-166 GGDIDKLVPM
+166 GGDIDKLIPM

-203 SYGAGHL
+203 SYSTGHL
-210 NLMDWKSV
+210 TLMDWKSV

-242 KEGKVTVGSFNN
+242 KEGEVTVGSFSS
-254 SLADKWADREVMETA
+254 SLADKWADKEVMETA

-381 GLDQLLGTEGF
+381 GLDQLLGVEGF
-392 SEATD
+392 SDATD

-456 DKELNAKNLD
+456 DEELNAKNLD

-491 EDLSGKMNQLSGR
+491 EEFSGKMNQLSGR

-511 LNILEGIDSILEPVR
+511 LNILEGIDSVLEPVR

-559 TAEKVNKVF
+559 TAEKVNNVF

-574 IHVGLKGV
+574 IRVGLKGV
-582 SIVVKTAS
+582 SIVVKTAI
-590 RVIGQLLDIL
+590 RVIGRLLDIL

-634 VLILMNAIGGLL
+634 VLILVNAIGGLL

-676 VVVDAVTVMLDKFK
+676 SVVDAVTVMLDKLK

-733 TTVSSFATEQVPLL
+733 TTVSGFATEQVPLL
-747 ERIKETVVSLPEKVE
+747 ERIKEAVVSLPEKAE

-771 MSGVLNMIATACKNT
+771 MGGVLNMIATACKNT
-786 ISSLKDFF
+786 IASLKDFF

-822 KAISIASISFK
+822 KAMSIASISFK
-833 KLLENPVTNFLNS
+833 KLLENPVTSFLNS
-846 LTGAVNAWTKKNTT
+846 LTNAVNTWTKKNTT

-880 VYLLSRIE
+880 IYLLSRIE
-888 DPDKATY
+888 DPVKATDALY
-895 AFYNITASLFVMI
+895 KITTSLFVMI

-930 IATISLGI
+930 IAAISLGI
-938 GTLVMSFVKIAQL
+938 STLVTSFVKISKL
-951 PKGQADT
+951 PERQVDT
-958 AVTALSNIV
+958 AITALSHIA
-967 AMLLGVTGVMSMMNY
+967 AMLIGVTGVMSMMNY
-982 RLGNPKGAGQFIAA
+982 RLGNLQGAGQFIAA
-996 AAAIDM
+996 AAAINM

-1031 IALSILMVSAGWAQ
+1031 IALSILVVSAGWAQ

-1057 RAIVY
+1057 QVVVY

-1081 ITAGAVAAFAALGS
+1081 IAAGAVAAFAALGS
-1095 EKMKAGMV
+1095 EEMKAGMV

-1122 KTKKI
+1122 KTKKV

-1141 VVLSEAVK
+1141 VVLAEAVK

-1157 DESGAGAAA
+1157 DESGAGAAG
-1166 VALGLIGLVAAVS
+1166 VTLGLIGLVAAVS
-1179 VLAKNSMQTT
+1179 ALAKNSMQTT
-1189 VAAVALVAM
+1189 AAAVALVAM

-1205 AVAFNTIT
+1205 AVAFNTIA
-1213 ETDPTGLA
+1213 ETDPKGLVLA
-1221 LTLAA
+1221 LIA

-1233 LVAGCFGLGFASTN
+1233 LVAGCLGLGLASTN
-1247 ITGIAAACLML
+1247 ITGVAAACLML

-1288 GVLIGLGIIGATPP
+1288 GVLIGLGVIGANPP

-1336 ILSVLAMFADPVC
+1336 ILAVLAMFADPVC

-1376 CAEPITLALISLLK
+1376 CAEPITLALIALLK

-1420 WSQITNWFDEHADI
+1420 WSQITGWFDEHADI
-1434 VNKWINPFSLESW
+1434 ANKWINPFSLESW
-1447 IDTFTNRDRPIGRIF
+1447 IDTFTNNDRPIGRIF
-1462 NDIFNPILN
+1462 NGIFNPILN
-1471 AFDTSID
+1471 AFGTSID
-1478 EAGDAMEKGLAANDR
+1478 EAGDAMEKGLAANER
-1493 AMKSREEKTE
+1493 AVKSREEKTE

-1517 ATDRASKAYSDH
+1517 ATDRASKAYHDN
-1529 AEVTRK
+1529 AEATTK

-1546 QENQT
+1546 QEEQT

-1565 YATIDCANSMLRAS
+1565 YATIDCANSMLRAT
-1579 DKIAETAEATQD
+1579 DKITETAEATQD
-1591 SATVVKISAAEVDS
+1591 SAAVAKTSAAEVDS

-1666 ANAINSALSG
+1666 ANAINGALSG

-1715 ADVKKDEDDQN
+1715 ADVKKDEDDGDN
-1726 PTNAGG
+1726 KPTGTGG
-1732 KSKTSKSKTSG
+1732 KGKTSS

-1781 EDSVT
+1781 EHSVT

-1819 LARVGAGDDKTKDAY
+1819 LARVGAGNDKTKDAY

-1843 LEKLQQSRHSDIW
+1843 LEKLRQSRHSDIW

-1867 KTAEDEYNLWVS
+1867 KTAEDEYDLWVS

-1891 NRQMTKINKKIDA
+1891 NRQMMQINKKIDA
-1904 QAKVVTAAEEE
+1904 QAKVVTAAEDE

-1952 KAQLSQFANQITR
+1952 KAQLTQFANQITR

-1970 KIVSNRQR
+1970 KIVSNRQK

-2006 SKEARRAAMQGTMS
+2006 SKEARRAAIQGTMS

-2115 VWKKVN
+2115 VWKKVT
-2121 PAFAESLTNLIGLY
+2121 PAFAENLTNLIGLY

-2158 WGSAVASGLEA
+2158 WASAVASGLTA

-2202 LLSKLLGWMNLGG
+2202 LLSKLLGGMNPGG

-2220 FFSKALNFIKRLL
+2220 FFSKAWDFIKRLL

-2238 GVTGGGSGISK
+2238 SVAGGGNGISK
-2249 WLSAGKSALGIG
+2249 WLSAGKSALGLG
-2261 KAAKTATDLVPVLH
+2261 KAAKAATDLVPVLS

-2318 GVAKVAAG
+2318 GVAKVAASL
-2326 IGPHGLLVGACVAG
+2326 GPHGLLVGACVAG
-2340 ATLVGTAVV
+2340 AALVGTAVV
-2349 KNWDKVKAGIGKAWG
+2349 KNWDKVKAGIGKAWD
-2364 WVKEKASGLWSG
+2364 WIKEKASGLWDGMKRIGSNLVSGLGKGVKAG
-2376 AKNLVGGAINV
+2376 AKTFGSFIISPFA
-2387 GKNVVGGLWNGI
+2387 
-2399 KGVAGGLWNGIKGIG
+2399 
-2414 RGIIN
+2414 GIIS
-2419 GFKSIFGIHSPS
+2419 GVKKLFGVHSPS

-2449 TNTADSVN
+2449 TNTSDGVD
-2457 RSLEDVADGAL
+2457 RSLEAVADGAL

-2491 PVVDLTS
+2491 PVVDLTN

-2530 TQNANRQN
+2530 NQNANRQN
-2538 GKADPNDPEALSV
+2538 GKANPNDPEALSA

-2585 KLVGEIKTDINNALG
+2585 KLVGEIKSDMNTALG
-2600 AMAEKGR
+2600 ELAERGR

>member
-37 LQFKGVEKGFE
+37 LQFKGAEKGFE
-48 KLDAAAEKVDFSNM
+48 KLDAAAEKVDFATM

-161 QLAAA
+161 QLTAA
-166 GGDIDKLVPM
+166 GGDIDKLIPM
-176 IMGIANATAYAG
+176 IIGIANATAYAG

-203 SYGAGHL
+203 SYSAGHL
-210 NLMDWKSV
+210 SLMDWKSV

-242 KEGKVTVGSFNN
+242 KEGEVTVGSFSS
-254 SLADKWADREVMETA
+254 SLADKWADKEVMETA

-381 GLDQLLGTEGF
+381 GLDQLLGVEGF
-392 SEATD
+392 SDATD

-456 DKELNAKNLD
+456 DEELNAKNLD

-491 EDLSGKMNQLSGR
+491 EEFSGKMNQLSGR

-511 LNILEGIDSILEPVR
+511 LNILEGIDSVLEPVR

-559 TAEKVNKVF
+559 TAEKVNNVF

-574 IHVGLKGV
+574 IRVGLKGV

-590 RVIGQLLDIL
+590 RVIGRLLDIM

-634 VLILMNAIGGLL
+634 VLILVNAIGGLL

-669 GQFGAFA
+669 SQFGAFA
-676 VVVDAVTVMLDKFK
+676 SVVDAVTVMLDKLK

-703 IQVLGSILF
+703 MQVLGSILF
-712 AAFDGIGA
+712 AAFDGISA

-733 TTVSSFATEQVPLL
+733 TTVSGFATEQVPLL
-747 ERIKETVVSLPEKVE
+747 ERIKDAVVSLPEKAE
-762 AALIDFGGT
+762 EALIDFGGT

-786 ISSLKDFF
+786 IASLKDFF

-822 KAISIASISFK
+822 KAMSIASISFK
-833 KLLENPVTNFLNS
+833 KLLENPVTSFLNS
-846 LTGAVNAWTKKNTT
+846 LTNAVNTWTKKNTT

-880 VYLLSRIE
+880 IYLLSRIE
-888 DPDKATY
+888 DPVKATDALY
-895 AFYNITASLFVMI
+895 KITTSLFVMI

-930 IATISLGI
+930 IAAISLGI
-938 GTLVMSFVKIAQL
+938 STLVTSFVKISKL
-951 PKGQADT
+951 PERQVDT
-958 AVTALSNIV
+958 AITALSHIA

-1031 IALSILMVSAGWAQ
+1031 IALSILVVSAGWAQ
-1045 KLSGKVNPKPLD
+1045 KLSGKVDPKPLD
-1057 RAIVY
+1057 RMIVY

-1081 ITAGAVAAFAALGS
+1081 IAAGAVAAFAALGS
-1095 EKMKAGMV
+1095 EEMKAGMV
-1103 GAVGMLAM
+1103 GAVGMLAA

-1122 KTKKI
+1122 KTKKV

-1141 VVLSEAVK
+1141 VVLAGAVK

-1166 VALGLIGLVAAVS
+1166 VTLGLIGLVAAVS
-1179 VLAKNSMQTT
+1179 ALAKNSMQTT
-1189 VAAVALVAM
+1189 AAAVALVAM

-1205 AVAFNTIT
+1205 AVAFNTIAK
-1213 ETDPTGLA
+1213 TDPKGLVLA
-1221 LTLAA
+1221 LEA
-1226 LGGSMAI
+1226 LGGSMVI
-1233 LVAGCFGLGFASTN
+1233 LVAGCVGLGFASTN
-1247 ITGIAAACLML
+1247 ITGVAAACLML

-1266 PALNGL
+1266 PALKGL

-1288 GVLIGLGIIGATPP
+1288 GALIGLGVIGATPP

-1336 ILSVLAMFADPVC
+1336 ILAVLAMFADPVC

-1376 CAEPITLALISLLK
+1376 CAEPITLALIALLK

-1420 WSQITNWFDEHADI
+1420 WGQITGWFDEHADI
-1434 VNKWINPFSLESW
+1434 ANKWINPFSLESW
-1447 IDTFTNRDRPIGRIF
+1447 IDTFTNNDRPIGRIF
-1462 NDIFNPILN
+1462 NGIFNPILN
-1471 AFDTSID
+1471 AFGTSID
-1478 EAGDAMEKGLAANDR
+1478 EAGDAMEKGLAANER
-1493 AMKSREEKTE
+1493 AVKSREEKTE

-1517 ATDRASKAYSDH
+1517 ATDRASKAYHDN
-1529 AEVTRK
+1529 AEATTK

-1546 QENQT
+1546 QEDQT

-1565 YATIDCANSMLRAS
+1565 YATIDCANSMLRAT
-1579 DKIAETAEATQD
+1579 DKITETAEATQD
-1591 SATVVKISAAEVDS
+1591 SAAVAKTSAAEVDS

-1628 TNKANDASKTGGEN
+1628 TNKANDASKIGGEN
-1642 NAASYIQGFTDR
+1642 NAASYIQGFTDS

-1666 ANAINSALSG
+1666 ANAINGALSG

-1715 ADVKKDEDDQN
+1715 ADVKKDEDDGDN
-1726 PTNAGG
+1726 KPTGTGG
-1732 KSKTSKSKTSG
+1732 KGKTSSKG

-1749 ETLAEEYSKKLK
+1749 ETLAEEYSNKLK

-1781 EDSVT
+1781 EHSVT
-1786 NEELLAKRTEVVTKQ
+1786 NEELLAKRSEVVTKQ

-1819 LARVGAGDDKTKDAY
+1819 LARVGAGNDKTKDAY

-1843 LEKLQQSRHSDIW
+1843 LEKLRQSRHSDIW

-1867 KTAEDEYNLWVS
+1867 KTAEDEYDLWVS

-1891 NRQMTKINKKIDA
+1891 NRQMMQINKKIDA

-1952 KAQLSQFANQITR
+1952 KAQLTQFANQITR

-1970 KIVSNRQR
+1970 KIVSNRQK

-2020 SLMGVGAAMRNMSTS
+2020 SLMGVGAVMRNMSTS

-2121 PAFAESLTNLIGLY
+2121 PAFAENLTNLIGLY

-2158 WGSAVASGLEA
+2158 WASAVASGLTA

-2202 LLSKLLGWMNLGG
+2202 LLSKLLGGMNPGG

-2220 FFSKALNFIKRLL
+2220 FFSKALDFIKRLL

-2238 GVTGGGSGISK
+2238 GVAGGGSGISK
-2249 WLSAGKSALGIG
+2249 WLSAGKSALGLG
-2261 KAAKTATDLVPVLH
+2261 KAAKAATDLVPVLS

-2318 GVAKVAAG
+2318 GVAKVAASL
-2326 IGPHGLLVGACVAG
+2326 GPHGLLVGACVAG
-2340 ATLVGTAVV
+2340 AALVGTAVV
-2349 KNWDKVKAGIGKAWG
+2349 KNWDKVKAGIGKAWD
-2364 WVKEKASGLWSG
+2364 WIKEKASGLWDGMKRIGSNLVSGLGKGVKAG
-2376 AKNLVGGAINV
+2376 AKTFGSFIISPFA
-2387 GKNVVGGLWNGI
+2387 
-2399 KGVAGGLWNGIKGIG
+2399 
-2414 RGIIN
+2414 GIIS
-2419 GFKSIFGIHSPS
+2419 GVKKLFGVHSPS

-2449 TNTADSVN
+2449 TNTADGVD
-2457 RSLEDVADGAL
+2457 RSLEAVADGAL

-2491 PVVDLTS
+2491 PVVDLTN

-2530 TQNANRQN
+2530 NRNANRQN
-2538 GKADPNDPEALSV
+2538 GKSDPNDPEALSA

-2585 KLVGEIKTDINNALG
+2585 KLVGEIKTDMNTALG
-2600 AMAEKGR
+2600 ELAERGR

>member
-37 LQFKGVEKGFE
+37 LQFKGAEKGFE
-48 KLDAAAEKVDFSNM
+48 KLDAAAEKVDFATM

-161 QLAAA
+161 QLTAA
-166 GGDIDKLVPM
+166 GGDIDKLIPM

-203 SYGAGHL
+203 SYSTGHL
-210 NLMDWKSV
+210 TLMDWKSV

-242 KEGKVTVGSFNN
+242 KEGEVTIGSFSS
-254 SLADKWADREVMETA
+254 SLADKWADKEVMETA

-381 GLDQLLGTEGF
+381 GLDQLLGVEGF
-392 SEATD
+392 SDATD

-491 EDLSGKMNQLSGR
+491 EEFSGKMNQLSGR

-511 LNILEGIDSILEPVR
+511 LNILEGIDSVLEPVR

-559 TAEKVNKVF
+559 TAEKVNNVF

-574 IHVGLKGV
+574 IRVGLKGV

-590 RVIGQLLDIL
+590 RVIGRLLDIL

-669 GQFGAFA
+669 SQFGAFA
-676 VVVDAVTVMLDKFK
+676 AVVDAVTVMLDKLK
-690 RGSVSASGVIGSA
+690 RGSVSDSGVIGSA

-712 AAFDGIGA
+712 AAFDGVGA

-733 TTVSSFATEQVPLL
+733 TTVSGFAAEQVPLL
-747 ERIKETVVSLPEKVE
+747 ERIKEAVVSLPEKAE

-771 MSGVLNMIATACKNT
+771 MGGVLNMIATACKNT
-786 ISSLKDFF
+786 IASLKDFF

-822 KAISIASISFK
+822 KAMSIASISFK

-846 LTGAVNAWTKKNTT
+846 LTNAVNTWTKKNTT

-880 VYLLSRIE
+880 IYLLSRIE
-888 DPDKATY
+888 DPVKATDALY
-895 AFYNITASLFVMI
+895 KITTSLFVMI

-930 IATISLGI
+930 IAAISLGI
-938 GTLVMSFVKIAQL
+938 STLVASFVKISKL
-951 PKGQADT
+951 PERQVDT
-958 AVTALSNIV
+958 AITALSHIA
-967 AMLLGVTGVMSMMNY
+967 AMLIGVTGVMSMMNY
-982 RLGNPKGAGQFIAA
+982 RLGNLQGAGQFIAA
-996 AAAIDM
+996 ATAINM

-1031 IALSILMVSAGWAQ
+1031 IALSILVVSAGWAQ

-1057 RAIVY
+1057 QVIVY

-1081 ITAGAVAAFAALGS
+1081 IAAGAVAAFAALGS
-1095 EKMKAGMV
+1095 EEMKAGMI

-1122 KTKKI
+1122 KTKKV

-1141 VVLSEAVK
+1141 VVLAGAVK

-1166 VALGLIGLVAAVS
+1166 VTLGLIGLVAAVS
-1179 VLAKNSMQTT
+1179 ALAKNSMQTT

-1205 AVAFNTIT
+1205 AVAFNTIA
-1213 ETDPTGLA
+1213 ETDPDGLVLA
-1221 LTLAA
+1221 LEA
-1226 LGGSMAI
+1226 LGGSMVI
-1233 LVAGCFGLGFASTN
+1233 LVAGCVGLGFASTN
-1247 ITGIAAACLML
+1247 ITGVAAACLML

-1266 PALNGL
+1266 PALKGL

-1288 GVLIGLGIIGATPP
+1288 GALIGLGVIGATPP

-1336 ILSVLAMFADPVC
+1336 ILAVLAMFADPVC

-1363 IAVVNVICNTVIA
+1363 ISVVNVICNTVIA
-1376 CAEPITLALISLLK
+1376 CAEPITLALIALLK

-1420 WSQITNWFDEHADI
+1420 WSQITGWFDEHADI
-1434 VNKWINPFSLESW
+1434 ANKWINPFSLESW
-1447 IDTFTNRDRPIGRIF
+1447 IDTFTNYDRPIGRIF
-1462 NDIFNPILN
+1462 NGIFNPILN
-1471 AFDTSID
+1471 AFGTSID
-1478 EAGDAMEKGLAANDR
+1478 EAGDAMEKGLAANER
-1493 AMKSREEKTE
+1493 AVKSREEKTE

-1517 ATDRASKAYSDH
+1517 ATDRASKAFHDN
-1529 AEVTRK
+1529 AEATTK

-1546 QENQT
+1546 QEDQT

-1565 YATIDCANSMLRAS
+1565 YATIDCANSMLRAT
-1579 DKIAETAEATQD
+1579 DKITETAEATQD
-1591 SATVVKISAAEVDS
+1591 SAAVAKTSAAEVDS
-1605 AAKELE
+1605 VAKELE

-1628 TNKANDASKTGGEN
+1628 TSKANDASKTGGEN

-1666 ANAINSALSG
+1666 ANAINGALSG

-1702 VSNKSNIT
+1702 ASNKSQIT

-1715 ADVKKDEDDQN
+1715 ADVKKDEDDGNKN
-1726 PTNAGG
+1726 PTGTGG
-1732 KSKTSKSKTSG
+1732 KGKTSG
-1743 KGKTLA
+1743 KSKGKTLA

-1781 EDSVT
+1781 EHSVT

-1819 LARVGAGDDKTKDAY
+1819 LARVGAGNDKTKDAY

-1843 LEKLQQSRHSDIW
+1843 LEKLRQSRHSDIW

-1867 KTAEDEYNLWVS
+1867 KTAEDEYDLWVS

-1891 NRQMTKINKKIDA
+1891 NRQMMQINKKIDA

-1952 KAQLSQFANQITR
+1952 KAQLTQFANQITR

-1970 KIVSNRQR
+1970 KIVSNRQK

-2158 WGSAVASGLEA
+2158 WASAVASGLTA

-2202 LLSKLLGWMNLGG
+2202 LLSKLLGGMNLGG
-2215 SGGGG
+2215 SGGKG
-2220 FFSKALNFIKRLL
+2220 FFSKALDFIKSLL

-2238 GVTGGGSGISK
+2238 GAAGGGSGISK
-2249 WLSAGKSALGIG
+2249 WLSAGKSALGLG
-2261 KAAKTATDLVPVLH
+2261 KAAKTATDLVPVLK

-2281 ANVASGV
+2281 TNVAAGV
-2288 TTVAKAAGAAKV
+2288 STVAKAAGAAKV
-2300 AATAAGAA
+2300 AAGAAGAA
-2308 TSGTLAKVGM
+2308 TTGTLAKVGM
-2318 GVAKVAAG
+2318 GVAKVAASL
-2326 IGPHGLLVGACVAG
+2326 GPHGLLVGACVAG
-2340 ATLVGTAVV
+2340 AALVGTAVV
-2349 KNWDKVKAGIGKAWG
+2349 KNWDWI
-2364 WVKEKASGLWSG
+2364 KEKASGLWDGMKRIGSNLVSGLGKGVKAG
-2376 AKNLVGGAINV
+2376 AKTFGSFIISPFA
-2387 GKNVVGGLWNGI
+2387 
-2399 KGVAGGLWNGIKGIG
+2399 
-2414 RGIIN
+2414 GIIS
-2419 GFKSIFGIHSPS
+2419 GVKKLFGVHSPS

-2449 TNTADSVN
+2449 TNTADGVD
-2457 RSLEDVADGAL
+2457 RSLEAVADGAL

-2491 PVVDLTS
+2491 PVVDLTN

-2518 SATRSANLAGTV
+2518 SATRSADLAGTV
-2530 TQNANRQN
+2530 SRNANRQN
-2538 GKADPNDPEALSV
+2538 GKADPNDPEALSA

-2585 KLVGEIKTDINNALG
+2585 KLVGEIKSDMNTALG
-2600 AMAEKGR
+2600 ELAERGR

>member
-1 MSREV
+1 
-6 DQRVVELQFNNTNF
+6 
-20 EKNTKKSMD
+20 
-29 SIDRMMEK
+29 
-37 LQFKGVEKGFE
+37 
-48 KLDAAAEKVDFSNM
+48 
-62 NRSLDTLQQKFSAL
+62 
-76 DIMAATVLVNIT
+76 
-88 NKAMNAGEKLV
+88 
-99 KSLSLDQI
+99 
-107 TAGWSKYAQ
+107 
-116 KTASVQ
+116 
-122 TIMNATGKSI
+122 
-132 TKVNQYLDKLMWYSD
+132 
-147 ETSYGFTDMTASLG
+147 
-161 QLAAA
+161 
-166 GGDIDKLVPM
+166 
-176 IMGIANATAYAG
+176 
-188 KGASEFSRVIYNLNQ
+188 
-203 SYGAGHL
+203 
-210 NLMDWKSV
+210 
-218 ELAGVATAELKKQLI
+218 
-233 ATGVELGKI
+233 
-242 KEGKVTVGSFNN
+242 
-254 SLADKWADREVMETA
+254 
-269 FGKLAEFT
+269 
-277 QAVKKMVDANP
+277 
-288 GMQASQAIEALA
+288 
-300 DQYDEVTVK
+300 
-309 AFKAAQEAKSFSEA
+309 
-323 VDATKDAVSS
+323 
-333 GWMETFDI
+333 
-341 LFGNYEEAKHFWSG
+341 
-355 LAEQFWNIFAGGQD
+355 
-369 ARNSWLKSAFDS
+369 
-381 GLDQLLGTEGF
+381 
-392 SEATD
+392 
-397 NFTNLLE
+397 
-404 TSLKRQGLLTDEA
+404 
-417 IEDAGSFQK
+417 
-426 ALEESG
+426 
-432 VTAQQLADVIWD
+432 
-444 QAEGYARMAQMS
+444 
-456 DKELNAKNLD
+456 
-466 RDKINALANAYANMA
+466 
-481 DKIQNGVVDL
+481 
-491 EDLSGKMNQLSGR
+491 
-504 EHFFAGI
+504 
-511 LNILEGIDSILEPVR
+511 
-526 DAFNEVFMTD
+526 
-536 GSPLYNMLKGFDDLT
+536 
-551 SSLKLSDE
+551 
-559 TAEKVNKVF
+559 
-568 KGLFST
+568 
-574 IHVGLKGV
+574 
-582 SIVVKTAS
+582 
-590 RVIGQLLDIL
+590 
-600 SPITNLLLTIGSGIG
+600 
-615 DVLSYI
+615 
-621 NYSIDYADSLSDV
+621 
-634 VLILMNAIGGLL
+634 
-646 KPIQELWSGFRV
+646 
-658 FVRGGDMETAK
+658 
-669 GQFGAFA
+669 
-676 VVVDAVTVMLDKFK
+676 
-690 RGSVSASGVIGSA
+690 
-703 IQVLGSILF
+703 
-712 AAFDGIGA
+712 
-720 LIGSAFGGFKKAG
+720 
-733 TTVSSFATEQVPLL
+733 
-747 ERIKETVVSLPEKVE
+747 
-762 AALIDFGGT
+762 
-771 MSGVLNMIATACKNT
+771 
-786 ISSLKDFF
+786 
-794 NLQEG
+794 
-799 VDIYRLLALLDVG
+799 
-812 ALSLAIYGLS
+812 
-822 KAISIASISFK
+822 
-833 KLLENPVTNFLNS
+833 
-846 LTGAVNAWTKKNTT
+846 
-860 NNLAIIAKGLA
+860 
-871 TSVGIISAS
+871 
-880 VYLLSRIE
+880 
-888 DPDKATY
+888 
-895 AFYNITASLFVMI
+895 MI

-938 GTLVMSFVKIAQL
+938 GTLVTSFVKIAQL
-951 PKGQADT
+951 PEGQADT
-958 AVTALSNIV
+958 AMSALSNIA

-1019 INDACEVINGVS
+1019 IDDACEVINGVS

-1045 KLSGKVNPKPLD
+1045 KLSGKVDPKQLD
-1057 RAIVY
+1057 RVIVY

-1081 ITAGAVAAFAALGS
+1081 ITAGAVAAFAVLGS
-1095 EKMKAGMV
+1095 EKMKTGIA
-1103 GAVGMLAM
+1103 GAVGMLIT
-1111 IGIALA
+1111 IGTALA
-1117 ALSKL
+1117 ALSAL
-1122 KTKKI
+1122 KTKKV

-1141 VVLSEAVK
+1141 VVLAEAVK

-1157 DESGAGAAA
+1157 DESGAGAAG
-1166 VALGLIGLVAAVS
+1166 VTLGLIGLVTAVS
-1179 VLAKNSMQTT
+1179 LLAKNSIQTT
-1189 VAAVALVAM
+1189 AAAVALVAM

-1205 AVAFNTIT
+1205 AVALNMIT
-1213 ETDPTGLA
+1213 GANPIEIA
-1221 LTLAA
+1221 FA
-1226 LGGSMAI
+1226 LGALAGSMTVLA
-1233 LVAGCFGLGFASTN
+1233 VGCWALGFASVN
-1247 ITGIAAACLML
+1247 ITGVAAACLML

-1278 GVIAGIVGMA
+1278 GIIAGLLGMA
-1288 GVLIGLGIIGATPP
+1288 GALIGLGVIGANPP

-1336 ILSVLAMFADPVC
+1336 ILAVLAMFADPVC

-1420 WSQITNWFDEHADI
+1420 WSQITGWFDEHADI
-1434 VNKWINPFSLESW
+1434 ANKWINPFSLESW

-1462 NDIFNPILN
+1462 NGIFNPILN
-1471 AFDTSID
+1471 AFGTSID
-1478 EAGDAMEKGLAANDR
+1478 EAGDAMEKGLAANER
-1493 AMKSREEKTE
+1493 AVKSREEKTE

-1517 ATDRASKAYSDH
+1517 ATDRASKAFHDH
-1529 AEVTRK
+1529 AEVTKK

-1546 QENQT
+1546 QEDQT

-1591 SATVVKISAAEVDS
+1591 SATVAKTSAAEVDS

-1666 ANAINSALSG
+1666 ANAINGALSG

-1715 ADVKKDEDDQN
+1715 ADVKKDEDDEN

-1732 KSKTSKSKTSG
+1732 RSKTSKGKTSG

-1819 LARVGAGDDKTKDAY
+1819 LARVGAGNDKTKDAY

-1867 KTAEDEYNLWVS
+1867 KTAEDEYDLWVS

-1952 KAQLSQFANQITR
+1952 KAQLTQFANQITR

-1970 KIVSNRQR
+1970 KIVSNRQK

-2121 PAFAESLTNLIGLY
+2121 PAFAENLTNLIGLY

-2202 LLSKLLGWMNLGG
+2202 LLSKLLGGMNLGG

-2249 WLSAGKSALGIG
+2249 WLSAGKSALGLG
-2261 KAAKTATDLVPVLH
+2261 KAAKAATDLVPVLH
-2275 SVGTAT
+2275 SAGAAT

-2318 GVAKVAAG
+2318 GVAKVAASL
-2326 IGPHGLLVGACVAG
+2326 GPHGLLVGACVAG
-2340 ATLVGTAVV
+2340 AALVGTAVV
-2349 KNWDKVKAGIGKAWG
+2349 KNWDKVKAGIGKAWD
-2364 WVKEKASGLWSG
+2364 WIKEKASNLWSG
-2376 AKNLVGGAINV
+2376 VKGLVGGAINV
-2387 GKNVVGGLWNGI
+2387 GKNVVGGLWSGI

-2449 TNTADSVN
+2449 TNTADGVN

-2491 PVVDLTS
+2491 PVVDLTN

-2530 TQNANRQN
+2530 NQNANRQN
-2538 GKADPNDPEALSV
+2538 GKADPNDPEALSA
-2551 SGNRDVVDAIQSM
+2551 SGNRDVVDAIRSM
-2564 GERIDGVARAVANMK
+2564 GERIDGVARAVSNMK

-2585 KLVGEIKTDINNALG
+2585 KLVGEIKTDMNNALG
-2600 AMAEKGR
+2600 EMAEKGR

>member
-37 LQFKGVEKGFE
+37 LQFKGAEKGFE
-48 KLDAAAEKVDFSNM
+48 KLDAAAEKVDFATM

-161 QLAAA
+161 QLTAA
-166 GGDIDKLVPM
+166 GGDIDKLIPM

-203 SYGAGHL
+203 SYSAGHL
-210 NLMDWKSV
+210 SLMDWKSV

-242 KEGKVTVGSFNN
+242 KEGEVTVGSFSS
-254 SLADKWADREVMETA
+254 SLADKWADKEVMETA

-381 GLDQLLGTEGF
+381 GLDQLLGVEGF
-392 SEATD
+392 SDATD

-456 DKELNAKNLD
+456 DEELNAKNLD

-491 EDLSGKMNQLSGR
+491 EEFSGKMNQLSGR

-511 LNILEGIDSILEPVR
+511 LNILEGIDSVLEPVR

-559 TAEKVNKVF
+559 TAEKVNNVF

-574 IHVGLKGV
+574 IRVGLKGV

-590 RVIGQLLDIL
+590 RVIGRLLDIL

-634 VLILMNAIGGLL
+634 VLILVNAIGGLL

-676 VVVDAVTVMLDKFK
+676 SVVDAVTVMLDKLK

-733 TTVSSFATEQVPLL
+733 TTVSGFATEQVPLL
-747 ERIKETVVSLPEKVE
+747 ERIKDAVVSLPEKAE

-771 MSGVLNMIATACKNT
+771 MGGVLNMIATACKNT
-786 ISSLKDFF
+786 IASLKDFF

-822 KAISIASISFK
+822 KAMSIASISFK
-833 KLLENPVTNFLNS
+833 KLLENPVTSFLNS
-846 LTGAVNAWTKKNTT
+846 LTNAVNTWTKKNTT

-880 VYLLSRIE
+880 IYLLSRIE
-888 DPDKATY
+888 DPVKATDALY
-895 AFYNITASLFVMI
+895 KITTSLFVMI

-930 IATISLGI
+930 IAAISLGI
-938 GTLVMSFVKIAQL
+938 STLVASFVKISKL
-951 PKGQADT
+951 PERQVDT
-958 AVTALSNIV
+958 AITALSHIA
-967 AMLLGVTGVMSMMNY
+967 AMLIGVTGVMSMMNY
-982 RLGNPKGAGQFIAA
+982 RLGNLQGAGQFIAA

-1031 IALSILMVSAGWAQ
+1031 IALSILVVSAGWAQ

-1057 RAIVY
+1057 QVVVY

-1076 ASSLL
+1076 SSSLL
-1081 ITAGAVAAFAALGS
+1081 IAAGAVAAFAALGS

-1103 GAVGMLAM
+1103 GAVGMLAT

-1122 KTKKI
+1122 KTKKV

-1141 VVLSEAVK
+1141 VVLAGAVK

-1157 DESGAGAAA
+1157 DESGAGAAG
-1166 VALGLIGLVAAVS
+1166 VTLGLIGLVAAVS
-1179 VLAKNSMQTT
+1179 ALAKNSIQTT
-1189 VAAVALVAM
+1189 AAAVALVAM

-1205 AVAFNTIT
+1205 AVALNMIAGANPKEIAF
-1213 ETDPTGLA
+1213 
-1221 LTLAA
+1221 A
-1226 LGGSMAI
+1226 LGALAGSMMVLVTASI
-1233 LVAGCFGLGFASTN
+1233 LLKFASVN
-1247 ITGIAAACLML
+1247 ITGVAAACLML

-1266 PALNGL
+1266 PALKGL

-1278 GVIAGIVGMA
+1278 GVIAGIWGMA
-1288 GVLIGLGIIGATPP
+1288 GALIGLGVIGATPP

-1336 ILSVLAMFADPVC
+1336 ILAVLAMFADPVC

-1376 CAEPITLALISLLK
+1376 CAEPITLALIALLK

-1420 WSQITNWFDEHADI
+1420 WSQITGWFDEHADI
-1434 VNKWINPFSLESW
+1434 ANKWINPFSLESW
-1447 IDTFTNRDRPIGRIF
+1447 IDTFTNNDRPIGRIF
-1462 NDIFNPILN
+1462 NGIFNPILN
-1471 AFDTSID
+1471 AFGTSID
-1478 EAGDAMEKGLAANDR
+1478 EAGDAMEKGLAANER
-1493 AMKSREEKTE
+1493 AVKSREEKTE

-1517 ATDRASKAYSDH
+1517 ATDRASKAYHDN
-1529 AEVTRK
+1529 AEATTK

-1546 QENQT
+1546 QEDQT

-1565 YATIDCANSMLRAS
+1565 YATIDCANSMLRAT
-1579 DKIAETAEATQD
+1579 DKITETAEATQD
-1591 SATVVKISAAEVDS
+1591 SAAVAKTSAAEVDS

-1666 ANAINSALSG
+1666 ANAINGALSG

-1715 ADVKKDEDDQN
+1715 ADVKKDEDDGDN
-1726 PTNAGG
+1726 KPTGTGG
-1732 KSKTSKSKTSG
+1732 KGKTSSKG

-1781 EDSVT
+1781 EHSVT

-1819 LARVGAGDDKTKDAY
+1819 LARVGAGNDKTKDAY

-1843 LEKLQQSRHSDIW
+1843 LEKLRQSRHSDIW

-1867 KTAEDEYNLWVS
+1867 KTAEDEYDLWAS

-1952 KAQLSQFANQITR
+1952 KAQLTQFANQITR

-1970 KIVSNRQR
+1970 KIVSNRQK

-2121 PAFAESLTNLIGLY
+2121 PAFAENLTNLIGLY

-2158 WGSAVASGLEA
+2158 WASAVASGLTA

-2202 LLSKLLGWMNLGG
+2202 LLSKLLGGMNPGG

-2220 FFSKALNFIKRLL
+2220 FFSKALDFIKRLL

-2238 GVTGGGSGISK
+2238 GVAGGGSGISK
-2249 WLSAGKSALGIG
+2249 WLSAGKSALGLG
-2261 KAAKTATDLVPVLH
+2261 KAAKAATDLVPVLS

-2318 GVAKVAAG
+2318 GVAKVAASL
-2326 IGPHGLLVGACVAG
+2326 GPHGLLVGACVAG
-2340 ATLVGTAVV
+2340 AALVGTAVV
-2349 KNWDKVKAGIGKAWG
+2349 KNWDKVKAGIGKAWD
-2364 WVKEKASGLWSG
+2364 WIKEKASGLWDGMKRIGSNLVSGLGKGVKAG
-2376 AKNLVGGAINV
+2376 AKTFGSFIISPFA
-2387 GKNVVGGLWNGI
+2387 
-2399 KGVAGGLWNGIKGIG
+2399 
-2414 RGIIN
+2414 GIIS
-2419 GFKSIFGIHSPS
+2419 GVKKLFGVHSPS

-2449 TNTADSVN
+2449 TNTSDGVD
-2457 RSLEDVADGAL
+2457 RSLEAVADGAL

-2491 PVVDLTS
+2491 PVVDLTN

-2530 TQNANRQN
+2530 NRNANRQN
-2538 GKADPNDPEALSV
+2538 EKVDPNDPETLSA
-2551 SGNRDVVDAIQSM
+2551 SGNRDVVDAIHSM
-2564 GERIDGVARAVANMK
+2564 GERIDGVARAVAGMK

-2585 KLVGEIKTDINNALG
+2585 KLVGEIKSDMNTALG
-2600 AMAEKGR
+2600 ELAERGR